1 MLGQLIPCGGGDSI
15 PLLAPKLLIGRRSSC
30 DIKLDFP
37 NVSSHHC
44 ELEFRAGYWHI
55 RDLNSSNGI
64 KVNGERTPEATLN
77 PGDEISI
84 AKHSFKVEY
93 DIDASAAEQEP
104 RAENRFGRS
113 LMEKAGLEGYRPP
126 RGGGSSGSGGK
137 PGAKPAPQQQ
147 SRKVASEDDFIMDW
161 LAEGGTEGE

>member
-55 RDLNSSNGI
+55 RDLNSSNGV
-64 KVNGERTPEATLN
+64 KVNGERTPEAQLN

-84 AKHSFKVEY
+84 AKHAFKVEY
-93 DIDASAAEQEP
+93 DIDMTAAEQQP
-104 RAENRFGRS
+104 RSENRFGRS
-113 LMEKAGLEGYRPP
+113 LMEKAGLEGHRPNRS
-126 RGGGSSGSGGK
+126 RGSK
-137 PGAKPAPQQQ
+137 PDSKHTPQQQ
-147 SRKVASEDDFIMDW
+147 SRKVVGEDDFIMDW
-161 LAEGGTEGE
+161 LAEDGGSATDSD

>member
-15 PLLAPKLLIGRRSSC
+15 PLLAQKLLIGRRSSC

-44 ELEFRAGYWHI
+44 ELEYRAGQWHI

-64 KVNGERTPEATLN
+64 KINGERCPEATLS

-84 AKHSFKVEY
+84 AKHSFKIEY
-93 DIDASAAEQEP
+93 EPDTSAMSEES
-104 RAENRFGRS
+104 RSGNRWGRS
-113 LMEKAGLEGYRPP
+113 LMEQAGLEGHRPG
-126 RGGGSSGSGGK
+126 RDRK
-137 PGAKPAPQQQ
+137 PGPGSAPPPMKQ
-147 SRKVASEDDFIMDW
+147 SRTVASEDDFIMDW
-161 LAEGGTEGE
+161 LSEDK

>member
-1 MLGQLIPCGGGDSI
+1 MPGQLVPCGGGDSI
-15 PLLAPKLLIGRRSSC
+15 PLLASKLLIGRRSSC

-44 ELEFRAGYWHI
+44 ELEFRGGYWHI

-84 AKHSFKVEY
+84 ARHAFRIEY
-93 DIDASAAEQEP
+93 DIDAQVAEQEP
-104 RAENRFGRS
+104 RPENRFGRS
-113 LMEKAGLEGYRPP
+113 LMEKAGLEGHRPS
-126 RGGGSSGSGGK
+126 RSRSTK
-137 PGAKPAPQQQ
+137 PDAKPAPQQQ
-147 SRKVASEDDFIMDW
+147 SRKVVSEDDFIMDW
-161 LAEGGTEGE
+161 LSDTGPDTSE

>member
-1 MLGQLIPCGGGDSI
+1 MPGQLIPCGGGDSI
-15 PLLAPKLLIGRRSSC
+15 PLLAPKLLVGRRSSC

-44 ELEFRAGYWHI
+44 ELEFRAGHWHI

-84 AKHSFKVEY
+84 AKHSFRIEY
-93 DIDASAAEQEP
+93 EIDLSAADQAP
-104 RAENRFGRS
+104 RSENRFGRS
-113 LMEKAGLEGYRPP
+113 LMEMAGLEGHRPNRSRAP
-126 RGGGSSGSGGK
+126 K
-137 PGAKPAPQQQ
+137 PDANPAPKQQ
-147 SRKVASEDDFIMDW
+147 SRKVVSEDDFIMDW
-161 LAEGGTEGE
+161 LAEGE